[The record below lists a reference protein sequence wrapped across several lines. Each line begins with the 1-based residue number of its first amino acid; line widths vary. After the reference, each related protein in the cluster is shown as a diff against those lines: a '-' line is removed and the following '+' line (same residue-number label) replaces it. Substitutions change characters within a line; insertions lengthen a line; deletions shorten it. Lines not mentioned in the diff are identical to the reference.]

1 MKPNRFNAMIA
12 VAVLGS
18 LSFSSMAYA
27 QYIWLDEKGTKQYSD
42 VPPPASVPQKRVLKA
57 PGSPSRPLA
66 EAPAEPA
73 VAQGS
78 PAAKAD
84 KEKDAAPMTT
94 AEKNA
99 DFQKRR
105 AEQAEKEK
113 KAAAESQKAADKAKN
128 CEQARAYQRA
138 LQSGERLARTDKTGE
153 RYFLSDEQRA
163 KEAME
168 AKRVVDACK

>member
-1 MKPNRFNAMIA
+1 MKLNRFSA
-12 VAVLGS
+12 VFATAVLVS
-18 LSFSSMAYA
+18 LSFSSVAHA
-27 QYIWLDEKGTKQYSD
+27 QYVWLDEKGTKQYSD
-42 VPPPASVPQKRVLKA
+42 MPPPASIPLKRILKE
-57 PGSPSRPLA
+57 PGSPSRTLSA
-66 EAPAEPA
+66 APAEPDA
-73 VAQGS
+73 KETP
-78 PAAKAD
+78 PAAAD
-84 KEKDAAPMTT
+84 KEKDAPPMTI

-113 KAAAESQKAADKAKN
+113 KAAAEAQMAADKAKN

-138 LQSGERLARTDKTGE
+138 LQSGERLARTDKSGE

-163 KEAME
+163 KEAQE